1 MYRWSWQAENRAQEA
16 ERTVSKLQKEVD
28 RLEGRVWNPSPV
40 CAALFSH
47 PSMLCRRIGHWCK
60 LCWVPETACAECW
73 CSNTRCCW
81 PFCYQWLIAWPPWVF
96 WLGYR
101 NRCQALVGNMIFLS
115 VTLKKEVWHSWLRII
130 WWAGIWNLNRVP
142 LCSLLSNLL
151 LVVGWL

>member
-40 CAALFSH
+40 CAALFSL
-47 PSMLCRRIGHWCK
+47 PSMLCRRIGRWCK
-60 LCWVPETACAECW
+60 LCRVPETACAERW

-115 VTLKKEVWHSWLRII
+115 VTLKKEVWHSCLRII
-130 WWAGIWNLNRVP
+130 RWAGIWNPNRVP